1 MLPAFVPTAPAAP
14 LSASLA
20 PAASRPPIGL
30 VRSRPLVRLASLSA
44 PAAAPAP
51 DKGDDNA

>member
-1 MLPAFVPTAPAAP
+1 MLPAFVPAAPAAP

-51 DKGDDNA
+51 VADDNA